1 MIEYQKQSVK
11 VSIIM
16 PVYNDAKY
24 LAKCLDSLLSQTLTE
39 IEIVCTIDGS
49 TDKSP
54 EILAHYTNKDSRV
67 VVQSQKNSGPGLAR
81 NLALEKASGK
91 YILFCDADDSLE
103 PSCAAEC
110 YDIMEQN
117 SCDVL
122 VFNTNIIEDG
132 RSVSGLKNSKGE
144 YITLVTS
151 KNEGALNK
159 KACIKIMLFATVWG
173 KMFRSDLIKHYSLRF
188 TRHKIGEDAR
198 FLLSYLMIADSGWA
212 LNKSFYNYY
221 LRQKQEQFHAVHPWL
236 GRFMRFPGIFLD
248 IFVFLI
254 RHGKPLRIRYFF
266 YWLFLFF
273 QSRRKY
279 EK

>member
-1 MIEYQKQSVK
+1 MVEQKQTKK
-11 VSIIM
+11 VSIII
-16 PVYNDAKY
+16 PVYNDEKY
-24 LAKCLDSLLSQTLTE
+24 LAECLDSLLNQTLRE
-39 IEIVCTIDGS
+39 IEIICTVDGS

-54 EILAHYTNKDSRV
+54 EILAEYSNKDSRIF
-67 VVQSQKNSGPGLAR
+67 VQSQKNFGPGSAR
-81 NLALEKASGK
+81 NRALEKAAGK

-103 PSCAAEC
+103 PSAASEC
-110 YDIMEQN
+110 YNIMEQN

-144 YITLVTS
+144 YISLVTP
-151 KNEGALNK
+151 KNEGSLNK
-159 KACIKIMLFATVWG
+159 KACVKIMLLATIWG
-173 KMFRSDLIKHYSLRF
+173 KMFRSDLIRRYSIRF
-188 TRHKIGEDAR
+188 TRHRIGEDAR

-212 LNKSFYNYY
+212 LNKTFYNYY
-221 LRQKQEQFHAVHPWL
+221 LRQKQEQFHATYPWL

-248 IFVFLI
+248 VLVFLI

-266 YWLFLFF
+266 YWLFSFF
-273 QSRRKY
+273 LSRKKH